1 MTHGNGPQ
9 GPQWGPQGPQ
19 GPQQGYYQQPPQQPK
34 KKSKLKLVLIIL
46 GVLLL
51 IGFCSAVTSGGE
63 DSSEPASQPATTSES
78 ATSGEATSQPE
89 ETEQQAGLGEPV
101 RDGKFEF
108 VVNDVQ
114 AGVTTIGPELI
125 AEQAQGQYVIVNMT
139 VTNIGDKAQS
149 YSSSNAKL
157 FDAQG
162 REFSSDSWASSLV
175 ADTTASGIYDEIN
188 PGNSAQVA
196 VVFDVPVDAQPA
208 TLKLQDSMFSGGV
221 EVALN

>member
-9 GPQWGPQGPQ
+9 GPQWGPQGP
-19 GPQQGYYQQPPQQPK
+19 PPQGYYQQPPQPK
-34 KKSKLKLVLIIL
+34 KKSKLKWVLVIL
-46 GVLLL
+46 GVLVL
-51 IGFCSAVTSGGE
+51 IGFCSSVTGGGS
-63 DSSEPASQPATTSES
+63 DSDESSSQPS
-78 ATSGEATSQPE
+78 TSQSSPGSQEPSSAAPE
-89 ETEQQAGLGEPV
+89 PEQQAKIGEPV

-108 VVNDVQ
+108 VVADVQ
-114 AGVTTIGPELI
+114 TGVTTIGPELI

-157 FDAQG
+157 IDAQG
-162 REFSSDSWASSLV
+162 REFSSDAWASSLV

-196 VVFDVPVDAQPA
+196 VVFDAPVDAQPK

-221 EVALN
+221 EVALG